1 MPHHFHLHSL
11 GGEADTVEVS
21 VSRDEV
27 SGFLRLTL
35 SNCKQVVVPGGSR
48 WFPDFFCWEH
58 GDDFWGDAGVFFF
71 NRRII
76 KGGCFCVI
84 FLFFGVGDVV
94 LISCKN
100 HVCFLGKKREGMV
113 GNQDLSSPRWPPTA
127 DGAAVVPLMKPC
139 QEPFLIEN
147 KSSEKCPLAKSFG
160 RQHFCWWKWVRGGA
174 V

>member
-1 MPHHFHLHSL
+1 M
-11 GGEADTVEVS
+11 
-21 VSRDEV
+21 
-27 SGFLRLTL
+27 
-35 SNCKQVVVPGGSR
+35 VPGGKG
-48 WFPDFFCWEH
+48 FFVGKNGDFF
-58 GDDFWGDAGVFFF
+58 GGMLVFFL

-84 FLFFGVGDVV
+84 FLFFWVGDVV

-160 RQHFCWWKWVRGGA
+160 RQHFCW
-174 V
+174 